1 MLVFP
6 VSTIRSPAAIRD
18 TDEIVAGEGKEKVLR
33 VFIQP
38 VAQVSV
44 ANILRAKIR
53 VGPQDLICSHAL
65 GDHTHDPPPE
75 CVGRECMGLPPSGGR

>member
-6 VSTIRSPAAIRD
+6 VSTIRSLAEIRD
-18 TDEIVAGEGKEKVLR
+18 TDEIVGKEKVLG

-75 CVGRECMGLPPSGGR
+75 CVGREYMGLPPSGGR